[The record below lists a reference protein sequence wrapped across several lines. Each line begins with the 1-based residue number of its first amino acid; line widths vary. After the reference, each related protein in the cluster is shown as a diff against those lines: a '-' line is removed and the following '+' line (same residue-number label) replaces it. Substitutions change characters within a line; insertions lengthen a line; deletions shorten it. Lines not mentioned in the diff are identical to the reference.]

1 MSNAANISAQTTQP
15 QHSTGSVAM
24 IRTLGGVATISGVL
38 LALVYQATFAIIEKN
53 KQEKVRE
60 AVFAVIPDATQQV
73 RFVLQQESNTLRP
86 ADGGEAPDGVALF
99 GGYDDQGRFVGV
111 AIEASGQGY
120 GDIIRVIYGY
130 APGESQLTGLKVL
143 ESKETPGLGD
153 RISGEEFRENFQG
166 MDVALNADKSGL
178 VHPIEF
184 VKHGNKT
191 EPWQV
196 DGISGATIS
205 SKAVTKMVRESTQEV
220 LPVVH
225 ANLSVLKRNGPKPG
239 SGKEGDNR

>member
-1 MSNAANISAQTTQP
+1 MSNAANISAQTSQSQP
-15 QHSTGSVAM
+15 STGSLAM
-24 IRTLGGVATISGVL
+24 IRTLGGVATLSGVL
-38 LALVYQATFAIIEKN
+38 LALVYQATFAIIEEN

-73 RFVLQQESNTLRP
+73 RFVLQESNKLRP
-86 ADGGEAPDGVALF
+86 ADGGKASDGAALF
-99 GGYDDQGRFVGV
+99 GGYDGQGRLVGV

-130 APGESQLTGLKVL
+130 APEESQLTGLKVL

-153 RISGEEFRENFQG
+153 RISSEEFRENFQG
-166 MDVALNADKSGL
+166 MDMALNAGKSGL

-205 SKAVTKMVRESTQEV
+205 SKAVTKMVRESTQKV
-220 LPVVH
+220 LPVVR
-225 ANLSVLKRNGPKPG
+225 ANLSVLKQNAPEPG
-239 SGKEGDNR
+239 NKKGGDN